1 MSAYEILK
9 TWPGFATALPEE
21 IFAHPAWVM
30 PCQWGDERCFL
41 CRSAA
46 KPRDVIGLAIKLD
59 DDEHFL
65 GLANRERFPDLHQLW
80 NEKQRL
86 PDALLLALVEKEC
99 GDLLQLI
106 ENVVRRQ
113 VSVLGLDDPAKR
125 ASAVAFDVVGAADG
139 AIRATFVLDV
149 KPSMVRTFG
158 QLRFLDTNHASLRTL
173 TRPAR
178 AVYATFDLS
187 ETALSSLAEGDYLL
201 LPELLGSSYGE
212 WRCEFPADLHCRVVA
227 PTEESL
233 PFAAFADQRLP
244 ACPVPT
250 ALELFVGDRVV
261 ARGRLAQLC
270 NQVAFEIEEV
280 L

>member
-80 NEKQRL
+80 AEKGHL

-99 GDLLQLI
+99 GELLQLI

-125 ASAVAFDVVGAADG
+125 ASAVAFDVIGATDG
-139 AIRATFVLDV
+139 VIRATFVLDV

-158 QLRFLDTNHASLRTL
+158 QLRFLDTNHSSLREL

-178 AVYATFDLS
+178 AVYAAFDLS
-187 ETALSSLAEGDYLL
+187 ETALGSLATGDYLL
-201 LPELLGSSYGE
+201 LPELASATFGE
-212 WRCEFPADLHCRVVA
+212 WACDLPADTRCRVVA
-227 PTEESL
+227 PTETPIS
-233 PFAAFADQRLP
+233 FAAFADQRLP
-244 ACPVPT
+244 ACPRPT
-250 ALELFVGDRVV
+250 ALDLAVGDRVV

-270 NQVAFEIEEV
+270 NQMAFEIEEV

>member
-41 CRSAA
+41 RRSAA

-65 GLANRERFPDLHQLW
+65 GLANRESFPDLHQLW
-80 NEKQRL
+80 LEKRRL

-125 ASAVAFDVVGAADG
+125 ASAVTFDVIGASDG
-139 AIRATFVLDV
+139 VIRATFVLDV
-149 KPSMVRTFG
+149 KPSMARTFG
-158 QLRFLDTNHASLRTL
+158 QLRFLDTTHASLRDL

-187 ETALSSLAEGDYLL
+187 ETALSGLAVGDYLL
-201 LPELLGSSYGE
+201 LPELAGATSGE
-212 WRCEFPADLHCRVVA
+212 WTFALPIDTHCRVVA
-227 PTEESL
+227 PTEAEVS
-233 PFAAFADQRLP
+233 FAACADQRLP
-244 ACPVPT
+244 ACPRPT
-250 ALELFVGDRVV
+250 ALELAVGDQVV

-270 NQVAFEIEEV
+270 NQMAFEIEEV

>member
-46 KPRDVIGLAIKLD
+46 KPRDVIGLSIKLD

-80 NEKQRL
+80 TEKRRL

-125 ASAVAFDVVGAADG
+125 ASAVAFDVIGATDG

-158 QLRFLDTNHASLRTL
+158 QLRFLDTNHPSLREL

-187 ETALSSLAEGDYLL
+187 EMALGSLAAGDYLL
-201 LPELLGSSYGE
+201 LPELAAATFGE
-212 WRCEFPADLHCRVVA
+212 WAFDLPADTRCRVVA
-227 PTEESL
+227 PTETTL
-233 PFAAFADQRLP
+233 TFAACADQRLP
-244 ACPVPT
+244 ACPRPT
-250 ALELFVGDRVV
+250 ALDLAVGNRVI

-270 NQVAFEIEEV
+270 NQLAFEIEEV